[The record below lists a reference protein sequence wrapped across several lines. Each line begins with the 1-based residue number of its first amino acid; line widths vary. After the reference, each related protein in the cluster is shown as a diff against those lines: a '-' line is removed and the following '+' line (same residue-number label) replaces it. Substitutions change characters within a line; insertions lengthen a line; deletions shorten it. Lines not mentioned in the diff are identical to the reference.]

1 MPKGDKLLAKEF
13 GTSGEELT
21 NRKYGPNQF
30 PSSGNFFPLR
40 LSALG
45 AWPKNNTGHCVLGL
59 DQREPLANDGALH
72 VWGAIFAP
80 GGIGLVS
87 ALLL

>member
-1 MPKGDKLLAKEF
+1 MSKGDNLPPKEF

-21 NRKYGPNQF
+21 NHKYGSNRF
-30 PSSGNFFPLR
+30 PPWDNFFPLR
-40 LSALG
+40 LLALG
-45 AWPKNNTGHCVLGL
+45 AWPQNNTDHCVLGL
-59 DQREPLANDGALH
+59 DQREPLANEGALH
-72 VWGAIFAP
+72 VWGAIFVP